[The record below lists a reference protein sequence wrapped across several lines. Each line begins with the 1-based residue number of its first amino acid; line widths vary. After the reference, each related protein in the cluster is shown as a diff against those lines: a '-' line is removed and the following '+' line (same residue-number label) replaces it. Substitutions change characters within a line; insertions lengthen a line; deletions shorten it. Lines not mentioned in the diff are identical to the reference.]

1 MCNSKTWNNFKLS
14 NHPPTPTHTEHHVS
28 YQPTQ
33 QSLSF
38 HTQMPASQS
47 GEICDPLSPSYQPGR
62 SSDFRRSTWAPPSYT
77 HDMFPLWKSYRKLY
91 TVYKM
96 VDFLLLLNC
105 DGAAPWWWIWLWL
118 EILGDFLWKWPIYIY
133 ILRITLADVQH
144 GLTHDQ
150 LIPEQNKTWIC
161 WYAFVHID
169 IAALSVS
176 LFLLWWKIFAPWYTV
191 VHIVELTVH
200 LKV

>member
-133 ILRITLADVQH
+133 IYTSDNARRCSTWPYTWSTDSWTKQDMDMLICICTYWYSCFVSFTFPPVMEDIRTLIH
-144 GLTHDQ
+144 SSSYC
-150 LIPEQNKTWIC
+150 WIN
-161 WYAFVHID
+161 
-169 IAALSVS
+169 ST
-176 LFLLWWKIFAPWYTV
+176 P
-191 VHIVELTVH
+191 
-200 LKV
+200 